1 MSRDRPGEPDES
13 SGDGDDGT
21 RNVEGDE
28 DTGTEDGAG
37 GVHGD
42 DGTSDETELTHT
54 TDEGEAQMVDVGDKP
69 DTARRAV
76 ARGEIRLDPTTIQ
89 AIEADRIGK
98 GNVLATARVG
108 AIQAVKH
115 TWETIP
121 MCHQIP
127 ITNVETEFALRG
139 DHIELTVAVE
149 TTGKT
154 GCEMEA
160 LQGVTTGLDVVWD
173 MVKAAEKDAD
183 GQYPGTE
190 IRNVRVVS
198 KEKRPVE

>member
-1 MSRDRPGEPDES
+1 MT
-13 SGDGDDGT
+13 DD
-21 RNVEGDE
+21 D
-28 DTGTEDGAG
+28 
-37 GVHGD
+37 
-42 DGTSDETELTHT
+42 LTHT
-54 TDEGEAQMVDVGDKP
+54 TDSGEAQMVDVGDKP

-76 ARGEIRLDPTTIQ
+76 AAGEIHLDPTTIE
-89 AIEADRIGK
+89 AIEADEIGK

-127 ITNVETEFALRG
+127 ITNVDTTFDVGADRV
-139 DHIELTVAVE
+139 ELTIAVE

-173 MVKAAEKDAD
+173 MVKAAEKDED

-190 IRNVRVVS
+190 ITNVRVLE
-198 KEKRPVE
+198 KEKRPLE

>member
-1 MSRDRPGEPDES
+1 MT
-13 SGDGDDGT
+13 DDGAD
-21 RNVEGDE
+21 EGSP
-28 DTGTEDGAG
+28 GAAPADG
-37 GVHGD
+37 
-42 DGTSDETELTHT
+42 LTHT
-54 TDEGEAQMVDVGDKP
+54 TESGEAQMVDVGDKP

-76 ARGEIRLDPTTIQ
+76 ARGTIRLQPSTVAAVRED
-89 AIEADRIGK
+89 EIGK

-127 ITNVETEFALRG
+127 ITNVEADFDLGEESVTLSV
-139 DHIELTVAVE
+139 TVE

-160 LQGVTTGLDVVWD
+160 LEGVTTGLNVVWD

-183 GQYPGTE
+183 GGYPETRIGDVT
-190 IRNVRVVS
+190 VV
-198 KEKRPVE
+198 EKTKRAR